1 MLWGLLFGKKRR
13 AAVSKSSLP
22 TPMPIVLGADAT
34 PSAKAANLKATVT
47 AFAAAVVCTTKMVN
61 DGERVEFYPT
71 YRDIEFPAI
80 RTRLPA
86 VGLNPVIRYNV
97 Y

>member
-1 MLWGLLFGKKRR
+1 MGALVRKETTCRR
-13 AAVSKSSLP
+13 VQ
-22 TPMPIVLGADAT
+22 VQCADAYAT

-71 YRDIEFPAI
+71 YRDIDFPSI

-97 Y
+97 YLFDCNRASV